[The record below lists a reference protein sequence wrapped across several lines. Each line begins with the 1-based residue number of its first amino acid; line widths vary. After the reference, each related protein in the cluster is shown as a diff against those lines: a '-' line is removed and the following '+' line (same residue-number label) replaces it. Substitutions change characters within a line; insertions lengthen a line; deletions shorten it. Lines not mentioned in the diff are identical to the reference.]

1 MAPDFRLPTNIVDV
15 EASIA
20 EAVRAI
26 LSIARTTLLEH
37 GTHLPTAILHT
48 LEGLFPI
55 VLPFKNDEQKRGLVD
70 YVKTQALNRQAY
82 AVTAVTCALIV
93 DSRTGKEEEALVV
106 ATTIQG
112 GLPVVTIQMFS
123 RNAGGAPAV
132 FGDIVEGEDAVMPGQ
147 MLIYPDWE
155 EEVRH

>member
-1 MAPDFRLPTNIVDV
+1 MAADFKLPTKIVAV

-26 LSIARTTLLEH
+26 LSIARTTLAEQ

-48 LEGLFPI
+48 LEGLFPV

-70 YVKTQALNRQAY
+70 YVKAQALERHAY
-82 AVTAVTCALIV
+82 AVTAVTCAQIV

-112 GLPVVTIQMFS
+112 GLPYVVIQRFL
-123 RNAGGAPAV
+123 RDADGGAAE

-155 EEVRH
+155 DEVRH